1 MGPPNNRILML
12 LENQTYPRD
21 FRVRREATALTA
33 AGYRVSVICPAG
45 PGQLFRETLNGV
57 RLYRYAQPTA
67 GNSFLGYLWEY
78 GYAMAATFLLSL
90 LVFVRE
96 GFDVVHAHNPPDT
109 FVFIAAFYKL
119 LGKRFVFDHHDL
131 SPEMYQARFP
141 GGGSL
146 FVHDALVLLEKLTC
160 CLADRVIATNESY
173 KKIEMERDHVPE
185 TRITVVRNG
194 VELHELREV
203 EPDRTL
209 HPKGKTIIAYMGVMG
224 FQDGV
229 DYLLRALG
237 HLVRD
242 LGRTDFFCIL
252 VGGGDALGYLKSLTE
267 ELDIS
272 EHVLF
277 TGMVDHLEVARYL
290 VAAEVCVAPEPSA
303 PYNDRSTAV
312 KLMEY
317 MTLAK
322 PIVAFD
328 LTEHRRTAQE
338 AAAYV
343 KPNDELEF
351 ARTIAELL
359 DDPARRKKMGLLGRR
374 RVETELAW
382 QYSIPNL
389 LEVYRAVL
397 PATAGLAGLATPRR
411 ERKSGSMPPVAGTA
425 LRIGR
430 SEMTHDREDRL
441 PGFCSRA
448 PREKSVRLNGG
459 KRN

>member
-1 MGPPNNRILML
+1 ML

-67 GNSFLGYLWEY
+67 GNGFLGYLWEY

-131 SPEMYQARFP
+131 SPEMYRARFP

-160 CLADRVIATNESY
+160 CLANRVIATNESY
-173 KKIEMERDHVPE
+173 KKIEMERDQVPE
-185 TRITVVRNG
+185 SHITVVRNG
-194 VELHELREV
+194 IELHELPAV

-209 HPKGKTIIAYMGVMG
+209 RPAGKTIIGYVGVMG

-242 LGRTDFFCIL
+242 LKRTDFLCVL
-252 VGGGDALGYLKSLTE
+252 VGDGDAFPYLKSLAE
-267 ELDIS
+267 QLHIS
-272 EHVLF
+272 EQILF
-277 TGMVDHLEVARYL
+277 TGMVHRSEVPRYL
-290 VAAEVCVAPEPSA
+290 ARNWKRLFIGAVLTTGSYGVALWAP
-303 PYNDRSTAV
+303 
-312 KLMEY
+312 
-317 MTLAK
+317 TLF
-322 PIVAFD
+322 V
-328 LTEHRRTAQE
+328 LQLGVTLER
-338 AAAYV
+338 AAYLFIFV
-343 KPNDELEF
+343 S
-351 ARTIAELL
+351 IAGFVGRLVFSVLSE
-359 DDPARRKKMGLLGRR
+359 AIGRR
-374 RVETELAW
+374 AAGAWLAAR
-382 QYSIPNL
+382 
-389 LEVYRAVL
+389 LERPSDRAHD
-397 PATAGLAGLATPRR
+397 AQNRHPR
-411 ERKSGSMPPVAGTA
+411 S
-425 LRIGR
+425 L
-430 SEMTHDREDRL
+430 D
-441 PGFCSRA
+441 
-448 PREKSVRLNGG
+448 
-459 KRN
+459 

>member
-1 MGPPNNRILML
+1 MPANNRILML

-45 PGQLFRETLNGV
+45 PGQPSRETLNGV
-57 RLYRYAQPTA
+57 RLYRYWQPPA
-67 GNSFLGYLWEY
+67 GNGFLGYLWEY
-78 GYAMAATFLLSL
+78 GYAMSATFLLSL
-90 LVFVRE
+90 LAFFRE

-146 FVHDALVLLEKLTC
+146 FVHDTLVLLEKLTC
-160 CLADRVIATNESY
+160 GLADRIIATNESY

-194 VELHELREV
+194 IELHNLRPG
-203 EPDRTL
+203 EPDHTL
-209 HPKGKTIIAYMGVMG
+209 QPKGKTIIGYIGVMG

-252 VGGGDALGYLKSLTE
+252 VGGGDAFPNLKSLTE
-267 ELDIS
+267 QLDIS
-272 EHVLF
+272 EYVLF
-277 TGMVDHLEVARYL
+277 TGMVNHSEVARYL
-290 VAAEVCVAPEPSA
+290 GAADLCVAPEPSA

-317 MTLAK
+317 MALAK

-328 LTEHRRTAQE
+328 LTEHRFTAQG

-351 ARTIAELL
+351 ARAIAELM
-359 DDPARRKKMGLLGRR
+359 DDPGRRETMGLLGRR

-382 QYSIPNL
+382 QYSIPKL

-397 PATAGLAGLATPRR
+397 PRPAGSRQALPHGGEIENQARRQPLARTVSCESGDPR
-411 ERKSGSMPPVAGTA
+411 
-425 LRIGR
+425 
-430 SEMTHDREDRL
+430 
-441 PGFCSRA
+441 
-448 PREKSVRLNGG
+448 
-459 KRN
+459 

>member
-1 MGPPNNRILML
+1 MPVNNRILML

-45 PGQLFRETLNGV
+45 PGQPLRETLNGV
-57 RLYRYAQPTA
+57 RLYRYWQPPA
-67 GNSFLGYLWEY
+67 GNGFLGYLWEY
-78 GYAMAATFLLSL
+78 GYAMSATFLLSL
-90 LVFVRE
+90 LAFFRE

-146 FVHDALVLLEKLTC
+146 FVHDTLVWLEKLTC
-160 CLADRVIATNESY
+160 GLADRVIATNESY

-194 VELHELREV
+194 IELHNLRPV
-203 EPDRTL
+203 EPDPTL
-209 HPKGKTIIAYMGVMG
+209 HPKGKTIIGYIGVMG

-242 LGRTDFFCIL
+242 LARTDFFCIL
-252 VGGGDALGYLKSLTE
+252 VGGGDAFPNLKSLTE
-267 ELDIS
+267 QLDIS
-272 EHVLF
+272 EYVLF
-277 TGMVDHLEVARYL
+277 TGMVNHSEVARYL
-290 VAAEVCVAPEPSA
+290 GAADLCVAPEPAA

-317 MTLAK
+317 MALAK

-328 LTEHRRTAQE
+328 LTEHRFTAQG

-351 ARTIAELL
+351 ARAIAELM
-359 DDPARRKKMGLLGRR
+359 DDPGRRETMGLLGRR

-382 QYSIPNL
+382 QYAIPKL

-397 PATAGLAGLATPRR
+397 PRPAGSRQALPHGGEIENQARRQPLARTASC
-411 ERKSGSMPPVAGTA
+411 ESGD
-425 LRIGR
+425 LR
-430 SEMTHDREDRL
+430 
-441 PGFCSRA
+441 
-448 PREKSVRLNGG
+448 
-459 KRN
+459 

>member
-1 MGPPNNRILML
+1 MSANNRILML

-45 PGQLFRETLNGV
+45 PGQPSRETLNGV
-57 RLYRYAQPTA
+57 RLYRYWQPPA
-67 GNSFLGYLWEY
+67 GNGFLGYLWEY
-78 GYAMAATFLLSL
+78 GYAMSATFLLSL
-90 LVFVRE
+90 LAFFRE

-146 FVHDALVLLEKLTC
+146 FVHDTLVLLEKLTC
-160 CLADRVIATNESY
+160 GLADRIIATNESY

-194 VELHELREV
+194 IELHNIRPV
-203 EPDRTL
+203 EPDHTL
-209 HPKGKTIIAYMGVMG
+209 YPKGKTIIGYIGVMG

-252 VGGGDALGYLKSLTE
+252 VGGGDAFPNLKSLTE
-267 ELDIS
+267 QLDIS
-272 EHVLF
+272 EYVLF
-277 TGMVDHLEVARYL
+277 TGMVNHSEVARYL
-290 VAAEVCVAPEPSA
+290 GAADLCVAPEPSA

-317 MTLAK
+317 MALAK

-328 LTEHRRTAQE
+328 LTEHRFTAQG

-351 ARTIAELL
+351 ARAIAELM
-359 DDPARRKKMGLLGRR
+359 DDPGRRETMGLLGRR

-382 QYSIPNL
+382 QYSIPKL
-389 LEVYRAVL
+389 LEAYRAVL
-397 PATAGLAGLATPRR
+397 PVPTGAQQPSSYAGEINIQA
-411 ERKSGSMPPVAGTA
+411 
-425 LRIGR
+425 
-430 SEMTHDREDRL
+430 
-441 PGFCSRA
+441 
-448 PREKSVRLNGG
+448 
-459 KRN
+459 

>member
-1 MGPPNNRILML
+1 VKEPPNNRILML
-12 LENQTYPRD
+12 LENQTFPRD
-21 FRVRREATALTA
+21 FRVRREATALTEG
-33 AGYRVSVICPAG
+33 GYHVSVICPAG
-45 PGQLFRETLNGV
+45 PGQAFRETWNGV
-57 RLYRYAQPTA
+57 RLYRYAQPSA
-67 GNSFLGYLWEY
+67 GNGFLGYLWEY
-78 GYAMAATFLLSL
+78 GYAMAATSVLSL
-90 LVFVRE
+90 LVFFRE

-131 SPEMYQARFP
+131 SPEMYRARFP

-194 VELHELREV
+194 VELHDLRPV
-203 EPDRTL
+203 ACDRTL
-209 HPKGKTIIAYMGVMG
+209 HPKGITTIGYMGVMG

-229 DYLLRALG
+229 DHLLRALG

-252 VGGGDALGYLKSLTE
+252 VGSGDAFPYLKSLIKQ
-267 ELDIS
+267 LDIS
-272 EHVLF
+272 QYLLL
-277 TGMVDHLEVARYL
+277 TGMVDHSEIARFL
-290 VAAEVCVAPEPSA
+290 GAADLCVAPEPSA
-303 PYNDRSTAV
+303 PYNDCSTAV

-328 LTEHRRTAQE
+328 LTEHRFTAQE

-351 ARTIAELL
+351 ARTIAELM
-359 DDPARRKKMGLLGRR
+359 DDPERRKKMGLLGRR

-382 QYSIPNL
+382 QYSIPKL
-389 LEVYRAVL
+389 LEAYRAIL
-397 PATAGLAGLATPRR
+397 PAPAGSRQALRYGGGIENQARR
-411 ERKSGSMPPVAGTA
+411 TPVARTA
-425 LRIGR
+425 HCESG
-430 SEMTHDREDRL
+430 D
-441 PGFCSRA
+441 
-448 PREKSVRLNGG
+448 PR
-459 KRN
+459 

>member
-1 MGPPNNRILML
+1 MSAPANNRIVML

-45 PGQLFRETLNGV
+45 PGQPFRETLNDV
-57 RLYRYAQPTA
+57 HVYRYAQPPA
-67 GNSFLGYLWEY
+67 GNGFLGYLWEY
-78 GYAMAATFLLSL
+78 GYAMAATLVLSL
-90 LVFVRE
+90 LVFFRE

-109 FVFIAAFYKL
+109 FVFIAALYKL

-141 GGGSL
+141 GRGSL
-146 FVHDALVLLEKLTC
+146 LVHDALVWLEKLTC
-160 CLADRVIATNESY
+160 RLADRVIATNESY

-185 TRITVVRNG
+185 TCITVVRNG
-194 VELHELREV
+194 IELHDLRPV
-203 EPDRTL
+203 KPDPTL
-209 HPKGKTIIAYMGVMG
+209 HPKGKTVIGYIGVMG

-229 DYLLRALG
+229 DHLVRALS

-252 VGGGDALGYLKSLTE
+252 VGGGDAFPYLKSLTE
-267 ELDIS
+267 QLDIS
-272 EHVLF
+272 EYLLF
-277 TGMVDHLEVARYL
+277 TGMVNHSEVARYL
-290 VAAEVCVAPEPSA
+290 GAADICVAPEPSA

-328 LTEHRRTAQE
+328 LTEHRFTAQG

-351 ARTIAELL
+351 ARTIAELM
-359 DDPARRKKMGLLGRR
+359 DDPARRETMGLLGRR

-382 QYSIPNL
+382 QYSIPKL
-389 LEVYRAVL
+389 LEVYRALL
-397 PATAGLAGLATPRR
+397 PTPARSRQTSPHGGEMENQARRPPLRRTASCELGDPR
-411 ERKSGSMPPVAGTA
+411 
-425 LRIGR
+425 
-430 SEMTHDREDRL
+430 
-441 PGFCSRA
+441 
-448 PREKSVRLNGG
+448 
-459 KRN
+459 